1 MSPGRLFDALLK
13 GFLALLLL
21 AIVVMVFGN
30 VVLRYG
36 FNSGID
42 ISEEMSRWC
51 LVWLTFIG
59 ASLALKEGRH
69 LGVDAFVVRLS
80 RRGRS
85 ICFFVT
91 RALMCAVSVLFF
103 LGSLRQTRI
112 DWDVAAPVTGLS
124 TGLFYGVGVLFGAA
138 AALITAWDLVRLLRG
153 RLTDDELIGAVEHG
167 ETT

>member
-1 MSPGRLFDALLK
+1 MNAARLVTALLK
-13 GFLALLLL
+13 GFLAFLLL

-42 ISEEMSRWC
+42 ISEELSRWC
-51 LVWLTFIG
+51 LVWITFIG
-59 ASLALKEGRH
+59 AALALKESRH

-85 ICFFVT
+85 ICFFAT
-91 RALMCAVSVLFF
+91 RVAMLVVAVMFF
-103 LGSLRQTRI
+103 LGSLRQTRM

-124 TGLFYGVGVLFGAA
+124 TGLFYGVAVLFGAA
-138 AALITAWDLVRLLRG
+138 ASLIIARDLWRLLRG
-153 RLTDDELIGAVEHG
+153 RLSDAELIGVVES
-167 ETT
+167 EEQR

>member
-1 MSPGRLFDALLK
+1 LSPDALLTALLK
-13 GFLALLLL
+13 GFLAFLLL

-42 ISEEMSRWC
+42 ISEELSRWC
-51 LVWLTFIG
+51 LVWITFIG
-59 ASLALKEGRH
+59 AALALREGRH
-69 LGVDAFVVRLS
+69 LGVDALVVRLT

-85 ICFFVT
+85 VCFFIT
-91 RALMCAVSVLFF
+91 RVLMLVVSVLFF

-124 TGLFYGVGVLFGAA
+124 NGYFYGVAVLFGAA
-138 AALITAWDLVRLLRG
+138 ASLLTAWDLVRLLRG
-153 RLTDDELIGAVEHG
+153 RLSDAQLVGVVEQEGAR
-167 ETT
+167 